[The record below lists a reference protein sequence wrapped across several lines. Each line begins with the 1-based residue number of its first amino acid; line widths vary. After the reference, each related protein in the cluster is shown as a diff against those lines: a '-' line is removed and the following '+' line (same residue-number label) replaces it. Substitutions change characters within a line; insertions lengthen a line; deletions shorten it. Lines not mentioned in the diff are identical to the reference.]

1 MHLMI
6 PFASA
11 LDPHFEGALRELE
24 LPNLSRLLG
33 LLAPA
38 GEVGDADE
46 TTPLPPHERFL
57 AQCRGITDESPPLA
71 AWRLRATGHEPGDAA
86 WALLTPAHFAV
97 GTEGVTALGPAT
109 LDLSEDESRA
119 FLEALAVALFPAD
132 QGWRSAWLSPG
143 EWAIAHDDLDGL
155 AAASI
160 DRVLNRGVETWYP
173 RARRLRTLLNEV
185 QMLLHD
191 HPLNQTREAR
201 RQRPLNA
208 VWISGCGRDRGAA
221 LPSDLIVDDRLRGP
235 MTSGDL
241 YAWSEAWKALDAGPL
256 AQALAAVQT
265 GSPVSLTLAGERQA
279 RTWTRRDASGWQRLK
294 ERFAPTRVSVATAL
308 EDL

>member
-1 MHLMI
+1 MDI
-6 PFASA
+6 VGAGPV
-11 LDPHFEGALRELE
+11 EGTVRWAQAGKFGIQFSEAFVM
-24 LPNLSRLLG
+24 SRL
-33 LLAPA
+33 APKK
-38 GEVGDADE
+38 
-46 TTPLPPHERFL
+46 
-57 AQCRGITDESPPLA
+57 QK
-71 AWRLRATGHEPGDAA
+71 
-86 WALLTPAHFAV
+86 
-97 GTEGVTALGPAT
+97 
-109 LDLSEDESRA
+109 
-119 FLEALAVALFPAD
+119 
-132 QGWRSAWLSPG
+132 
-143 EWAIAHDDLDGL
+143 
-155 AAASI
+155 
-160 DRVLNRGVETWYP
+160 
-173 RARRLRTLLNEV
+173 LNEV

-208 VWISGCGRDRGAA
+208 VWISGCGRDRGSA

-241 YAWSEAWKALDAGPL
+241 YTWSEAWKALDAGPL
-256 AQALAAVQT
+256 AQALAAVQA